1 MHILKKQF
9 SLSSEQ
15 DEFIAYLVKKK
26 AFKDKSEVVRH
37 GIELLRQKFQ
47 EMELEKMAQ
56 DYSNYNDF
64 INTGKKGIKL
74 QNL

>member
-1 MHILKKQF
+1 MNILKKQF

-26 AFKDKSEVVRH
+26 AFKDKSEAVRH
-37 GIELLRQKFQ
+37 GIELLRYKFQ

-56 DYSNYNDF
+56 DYSKYTDF